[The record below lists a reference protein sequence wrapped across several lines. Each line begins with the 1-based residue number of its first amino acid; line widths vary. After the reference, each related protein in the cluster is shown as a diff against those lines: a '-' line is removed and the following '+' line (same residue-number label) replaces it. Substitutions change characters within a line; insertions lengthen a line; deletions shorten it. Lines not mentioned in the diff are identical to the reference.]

1 MDEELD
7 KANLE
12 IKKLQA
18 ELACCNAMLQQIEE
32 WVIDGEKITEVAGIG
47 FKFGTWWAD
56 RPWRKRRF

>member
-1 MDEELD
+1 VDEELD

-18 ELACCNAMLQQIEE
+18 ELACCNATLQQIEE
-32 WVIDGEKITEVAGIG
+32 WVEDGETLLNRIGIG
-47 FKFGTWWAD
+47 FKFGGWWAD